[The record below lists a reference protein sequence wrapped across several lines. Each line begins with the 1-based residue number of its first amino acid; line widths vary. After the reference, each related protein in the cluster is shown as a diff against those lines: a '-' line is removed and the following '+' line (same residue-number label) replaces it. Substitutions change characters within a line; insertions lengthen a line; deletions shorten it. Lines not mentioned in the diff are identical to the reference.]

1 MTQKV
6 LVTAAVALA
15 MGAGLIAQGRRPA
28 SPAGTA
34 ATEIGGKYDPKVPP
48 PWGDAANWWIH
59 QYQGDSRGMPGFFQ
73 VDMNRFHGMVKGATG
88 ERVNWVQRR
97 LGIDQSGSFDD
108 AMLDKVKGH
117 QSSSGL
123 DATGIIDPKTFAT
136 LCWLSH

>member
-1 MTQKV
+1 MPPI
-6 LVTAAVALA
+6 LDP
-15 MGAGLIAQGRRPA
+15 GRFA
-28 SPAGTA
+28 
-34 ATEIGGKYDPKVPP
+34 GGKYDPKVPP
-48 PWGDAANWWIH
+48 PWGDAAKIH

-88 ERVNWVQRR
+88 ERVKWVQRR

-108 AMLDKVKGH
+108 AMLDKVKAH
-117 QSSSGL
+117 QSNSGL